1 MEDQFS
7 NQEKPWEAQIVKLV
21 HAFAKRTRSWRKANL
36 WKIERA
42 FSLGRRDLGANFD

>member
-21 HAFAKRTRSWRKANL
+21 HAFAKRTRSWRKANF
-36 WKIERA
+36 WKTKRA
-42 FSLGRRDLGANFD
+42 FYVGRRALGANSD